1 MYDPKQ
7 KKIHYCGHTYMP
19 VTSTVSDLIPI
30 LNERAGFPTDTE
42 LVLYEE
48 IRPNMI
54 EKINNYSEHLEKVSL
69 SYFLFNKIWCYSSFN
84 VLEELMDGDIIVF
97 EKEEREE
104 LSDLPTCV
112 DYFKDLFY
120 R

>member
-1 MYDPKQ
+1 
-7 KKIHYCGHTYMP
+7 MP
-19 VTSTVSDLIPI
+19 VTSKVSDLIPI
-30 LNERAGFPTDTE
+30 LNERAGFPPDTE

-54 EKINNYSEHLEKVSL
+54 EKINNYSEHLEKVI
-69 SYFLFNKIWCYSSFN
+69 LFIICIKKFDWFSPFK

>member
-19 VTSTVSDLIPI
+19 VTSRVSDLIPI
-30 LNERAGFPTDTE
+30 LNERAGFPPDTE

-54 EKINNYSEHLEKVSL
+54 EKINNYSEHLEKV
-69 SYFLFNKIWCYSSFN
+69 
-84 VLEELMDGDIIVF
+84 LEELMDGDIIVF

-104 LSDLPTCV
+104 LSNLPTCV